1 MSKERKTKTKASK
14 EVADLRDL
22 LWHLTFAAER
32 VSNKYGVHEDDT
44 PSDWK
49 EWVDLRVAITNAKTK
64 GNIT

>member
-1 MSKERKTKTKASK
+1 MSKEKRTKTKAEK

-22 LWHLTFAAER
+22 LWHLTLAAER

-49 EWVDLRVAITNAKTK
+49 EWVALRVAITNAKTK
-64 GNIT
+64 GKIT